1 MGRLMIELKFSIN
14 TEKKSTETASFI
26 IDSQT
31 KYIYLVFVLEK
42 IPFVEK
48 DKKEKATHGC

>member
-1 MGRLMIELKFSIN
+1 MIELKFSIN